1 MIPYLIHIMVLCSIY
16 AILAVGCNLILGY
29 GGMIQM
35 GHGAFFAIGAYAA
48 AILSTRTSI
57 PWIPE
62 VLISMGL
69 ALAVGLVL
77 AWTMVP
83 LNPDFFSLA
92 TFGFTIVVVTVLMNW
107 TSLTSGAAGIP
118 GIRGIELGAL
128 HIRQGGGFLIL
139 AVILAAASMWFVY
152 LLVRSSFGRALKAM
166 RDDDVGFEATGRS
179 AARAKV
185 YSYGL
190 GAMLAGL
197 GGNLYAHYISYIDPN
212 SVGVDL
218 SFLILTMVVIGG
230 VGTFSGPIVGTLLL
244 VMFPETLRFVGL
256 PASVGGLIRQ
266 ALYGFLLVVI
276 LFFRPAGLMGGI
288 NWGKRPRWLRPFS
301 PRPPDH
307 PAGPG
312 QEVAP

>member
-1 MIPYLIHIMVLCSIY
+1 VVSFLTHILVLCSIY
-16 AILAVGCNLILGY
+16 VILAVGCNLILGY

-35 GHGAFFAIGAYAA
+35 GHGAFVAIGAYAA

-62 VLISMGL
+62 LLISM
-69 ALAVGLVL
+69 ALASIVGLVL
-77 AWTMVP
+77 AWSMVP
-83 LNPDFFSLA
+83 LSPDFFSLA

-107 TSLTSGAAGIP
+107 ISLTRGAAGIP
-118 GIRGIELGAL
+118 GIRGVALGIL
-128 HIRQGGGFLIL
+128 DIRQGGGFLVL
-139 AVILAAASMWFVY
+139 AGILAAASMWFVY
-152 LLVRSSFGRALKAM
+152 LLIRSSFGRALKAM
-166 RDDDVGFEATGRS
+166 RDEEVGFEATGRS

-212 SVGVDL
+212 SVGMDL

-244 VMFPETLRFVGL
+244 VVFPETLRFLGL

-266 ALYGFLLVVI
+266 GLYGLLLVLI
-276 LFFRPAGLMGGI
+276 LFFRPAGLVGGTS
-288 NWGKRPRWLRPFS
+288 WGKIWLRLFG
-301 PRPPDH
+301 PRPP
-307 PAGPG
+307 ANRVGPD
-312 QEVAP
+312 QKVAP

>member
-1 MIPYLIHIMVLCSIY
+1 MMSFLVHILVLCSIY
-16 AILAVGCNLILGY
+16 IILAVGCNLILGY

-35 GHGAFFAIGAYAA
+35 GHGAFFAVGAYAA

-69 ALAVGLVL
+69 ALVVGLIL
-77 AWTMVP
+77 AWSMVP
-83 LNPDFFSLA
+83 LDPDFFSLV

-118 GIRGIELGAL
+118 GIPGIHLGAL
-128 HIRQGGGFLIL
+128 DITQGGGFLLLAAIL
-139 AVILAAASMWFVY
+139 ASASMWFVY
-152 LLVRSSFGRALKAM
+152 LLVRSSFGRALRAM
-166 RDDDVGFEATGRS
+166 RDDDIGFEATGRS

-185 YSYGL
+185 YAYGL
-190 GAMLAGL
+190 GVMLAGL

-212 SVGVDL
+212 TVGVDL
-218 SFLILTMVVIGG
+218 SFLVLTMVVVGG
-230 VGTFSGPIVGTLLL
+230 VGTFTGPIVGTLLL
-244 VMFPETLRFVGL
+244 VVFPEMLRFIGL

-276 LFFRPAGLMGGI
+276 LYFRPAGLMGGLD
-288 NWGKRPRWLRPFS
+288 WGKRPRWLRFLG
-301 PRPPDH
+301 PRPPAN
-307 PAGPG
+307 PVGPD

>member
-1 MIPYLIHIMVLCSIY
+1 MISFLVHILVLCSIY
-16 AILAVGCNLILGY
+16 IILAVGCNFILGY

-62 VLISMGL
+62 LLISMAL

-83 LNPDFFSLA
+83 LDPDFFSLA

-107 TSLTSGAAGIP
+107 TSVTSGAAGIP
-118 GIRGIELGAL
+118 GIPGIELGTL
-128 HIRQGGGFLIL
+128 HIRRGGGFLML
-139 AVILAAASMWFVY
+139 AGILAAASMWLVY
-152 LLVRSSFGRALKAM
+152 LLVRSSFGRALRAM
-166 RDDDVGFEATGRS
+166 RDDDIGFEATGRS

-185 YSYGL
+185 YAYGL

-197 GGNLYAHYISYIDPN
+197 GGNLYAHYISYIDPT

-218 SFLILTMVVIGG
+218 SFLVLTMVVVGG
-230 VGTFSGPIVGTLLL
+230 VGTFAGPIVGTVLL
-244 VMFPETLRFVGL
+244 VVFPETLRFVGL

-276 LFFRPAGLMGGI
+276 LFFRPAGLMGGL
-288 NWGKRPRWLRPFS
+288 NWGKRPRWLRFLGR
-301 PRPPDH
+301 RPP
-307 PAGPG
+307 AGRVGPG
-312 QEVAP
+312 QKVAP